1 MEELVGTL
9 SPRFTPATLKLPWG
23 TPLPPRLTVSVL
35 EIDNTPLTCPTA
47 VGWKTTEML
56 QLPVAGT
63 WAQVSVMV
71 NSFDPLML
79 GTIATGWDPE
89 LVTVTTCVVLVAP
102 TSTLPKGTVTLSID
116 SVPAGG
122 GPSGPG
128 IITPVSDGAFASTEG
143 LELLPPQP
151 ATASMPTSPKQAA
164 WSNRSK
170 FLEHVVM

>member
-1 MEELVGTL
+1 M
-9 SPRFTPATLKLPWG
+9 W
-23 TPLPPRLTVSVL
+23 
-35 EIDNTPLTCPTA
+35 
-47 VGWKTTEML
+47 
-56 QLPVAGT
+56 
-63 WAQVSVMV
+63 

-143 LELLPPQP
+143 VGTTSTAAGDRQHADQPQASRLEQP
-151 ATASMPTSPKQAA
+151 
-164 WSNRSK
+164 SK
-170 FLEHVVM
+170 FLEHSSCNSLRQ